1 VTAPQLPAGWG
12 PQAPPAQPQYAPP
25 AQQPYP
31 PQQFAQPGYPQQMT
45 PGYPPAG
52 PVQYDPYAQFQGQPQ
67 APAGPAPRTGTLADY
82 SNQPEAGASF
92 WKFKNPGDTNVGVV
106 TRDLVDTDTKE
117 RTFKNQVQKRFD
129 GSPDWV
135 LSIPLTNPDGSAAV
149 WEVGGK
155 DRTALKNAMIAAGE
169 PDGLP
174 KKGWAIR
181 ATFTHYQASN
191 NGGQASRIKEVQVA
205 PPNGQPLPQAAPPQ
219 QPQAPAPA
227 QTPAHGHVNQDPQ
240 YAAWLASQSQ
250 QPQAAPAP
258 QQYQGPEAYV
268 QPNSGQVPPPV
279 QYQQQ
284 PQAAPA
290 PQQFAGMPQAAAAQF
305 QAMLGGAQPPAQ
317 G

>member
-12 PQAPPAQPQYAPP
+12 PQAPAAPP

-31 PQQFAQPGYPQQMT
+31 QQYAPPVQQPYSPQQYA
-45 PGYPPAG
+45 PPAPPQYAPPAPPQG
-52 PVQYDPYAQFQGQPQ
+52 YDPYAQFQGQQPQ
-67 APAGPAPRTGTLADY
+67 APAGPPPRTGTLADS
-82 SNQPEAGASF
+82 SNQPEAGAAF
-92 WKFKNPGDTNVGVV
+92 WKFKNPGDTNMGIV

-117 RTFKNQVQKRFD
+117 RTYRGQVQKRFD
-129 GSPDWV
+129 NSPDWV
-135 LSIPLTNPDGSAAV
+135 LAIPITNPDGSAAV

-181 ATFTHYQASN
+181 ATFTHFQAN
-191 NGGQASRIKEVQVA
+191 NGGGQASRIKDVQVA
-205 PPNGQPLPQAAPPQ
+205 PPTGQPLPQAAAAPQ
-219 QPQAPAPA
+219 QPAAAPQPQVPA

-250 QPQAAPAP
+250 QPQVAPAP
-258 QQYQGPEAYV
+258 QQYQ
-268 QPNSGQVPPPV
+268 
-279 QYQQQ
+279 Q
-284 PQAAPA
+284 PQAPA
-290 PQQFAGMPQAAAAQF
+290 PHQFQDMPQAAAAQF